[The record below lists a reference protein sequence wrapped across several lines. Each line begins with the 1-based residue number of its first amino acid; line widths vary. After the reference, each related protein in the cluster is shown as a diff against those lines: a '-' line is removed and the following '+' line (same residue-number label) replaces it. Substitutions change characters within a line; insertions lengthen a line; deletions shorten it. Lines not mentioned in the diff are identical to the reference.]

1 MMRRVLQALFAAAVL
16 CASLQGAAAQQPYP
30 TRPITVVV
38 PFAAGGPT
46 DVMARILGQHM
57 SGTLGQQIIVENV
70 TGAGGSLGAARVAK
84 AAPDGYTMVMGNLG
98 THAASV
104 GLYKN
109 LSYDPRTD
117 FEPVILA
124 ANTPMV
130 LVLRKNFPAENLKD
144 FLAYVSSHPNKVTFG
159 SAGTGSSS
167 HLTYLLF
174 THLTKTEIQHVPY
187 RGLSQAVNDLLAGQ
201 IDMMFDQVVSASPH
215 IHAGGVKPI
224 MVTAPARAAVIPA
237 VPSAPEAGL
246 PDMITNVWSALFFPK
261 GTPQPIVER
270 VNHAVDAAMRDPDV
284 AKRLAD
290 LGADLPAPDQ
300 RTPKFLGDMVR
311 SEIAKWVPLIQ
322 AAGAAAD

>member
-1 MMRRVLQALFAAAVL
+1 MMRRFVQTLLAAATLFA
-16 CASLQGAAAQQPYP
+16 SPQGAAAQQPYP
-30 TRPITVVV
+30 TRPITIVV

-46 DVMARILGQHM
+46 DVMARIVGQHM
-57 SGTLGQQIIVENV
+57 SGTLGQQIVVENV

-84 AAPDGYTMVMGNLG
+84 ATPDGYTMVMGNLG

-117 FEPVILA
+117 FEPVMLV

-130 LVLRKNFPAENLKD
+130 LVVRKNFPANTLKE
-144 FLAYVSSHPNKVTFG
+144 FMSYVSGHPNKVTFG

-167 HLTYLLF
+167 HLTYLLY
-174 THLTKTEIQHVPY
+174 THLTGEEIQHVPY

-201 IDMMFDQVVSASPH
+201 IDMMFDQVVSSSPH
-215 IHAGGVKPI
+215 IHAGSVKPI
-224 MVTAPARAAVIPA
+224 MVTAPTRAAVIPA

-246 PDMITNVWSALFFPK
+246 PDMLTNVWSALFFPK
-261 GTPQPIVER
+261 GTPQAVVER
-270 VNHAVDAAMRDPDV
+270 INKAVDAAMHDPDV

-300 RTPKFLGDMVR
+300 RTPKFLGDFVR

-322 AAGAAAD
+322 AAGAGAD

>member
-1 MMRRVLQALFAAAVL
+1 MRRFVQAALAIAALFACL
-16 CASLQGAAAQQPYP
+16 HGASAQQPYP
-30 TRPITVVV
+30 TRPMTIVV
-38 PFAAGGPT
+38 PFSAGGPT

-57 SGTLGQQIIVENV
+57 SGTLGQQIVVENV
-70 TGAGGSLGAARVAK
+70 IGAGGSLGAARVAK
-84 AAPDGYTMVMGNLG
+84 ASPDGYTMLMGNLG
-98 THAASV
+98 TQVASV

-109 LSYDPRTD
+109 LSYDPRVD
-117 FEPVILA
+117 FEPVMLV

-130 LVLRKNFPAENLKD
+130 LVLRKNFPANTLKE
-144 FLAYVSSHPNKVTFG
+144 FMAYVSSHPNKVTFG

-167 HLTYLLF
+167 HLTYLLY
-174 THLTKTEIQHVPY
+174 THLTREEIQHVPY

-215 IHAGGVKPI
+215 IHAGSVKPI
-224 MVTAPARAAVIPA
+224 MVTAPKRAPVIPA

-261 GTPQPIVER
+261 GTPQAIVER
-270 VNHAVDAAMRDPDV
+270 VNGAVDAAMRDAEV

-290 LGADLPAPDQ
+290 LGADLPAADQ
-300 RTPKFLGDMVR
+300 RTPKFLGELVR

>member
-1 MMRRVLQALFAAAVL
+1 MRPVLKTVLAIAAVFA
-16 CASLQGAAAQQPYP
+16 CAVGAAAQQPYP
-30 TRPITVVV
+30 TRPITIVV

-57 SGTLGQQIIVENV
+57 SGTLGQQIVVENV

-109 LSYDPRTD
+109 LSYDPRVD
-117 FEPVILA
+117 FEPVILV
-124 ANTPMV
+124 ANTPMA
-130 LVLRKNFPAENLKD
+130 LVVRKNFPADNLKD
-144 FLAYVSSHPNKVTFG
+144 FKAYVASHPNKVTFG

-167 HLTYLLF
+167 HLTFLLY
-174 THLTKTEIQHVPY
+174 THLTGEEIQHVPY
-187 RGLSQAVNDLLAGQ
+187 RGVSQAVNDLLAGQ

-215 IHAGGVKPI
+215 IHAGSVKPI
-224 MVTAPARAAVIPA
+224 MVTAPTRAPVIPA

-246 PDMITNVWSALFFPK
+246 PDLITNVWSALFFPK
-261 GTPQPIVER
+261 GTPQAIVDR
-270 VNHAVDAAMRDPDV
+270 VNAAVDAAMRDPNI
-284 AKRLAD
+284 AKKLAD
-290 LGADLPAPDQ
+290 LGADVPPPEH
-300 RTPKFLGDMVR
+300 RTPKFLGDFVR